1 MRAFNCVWVHS
12 GHDRKKQHFN
22 ENLLTVKLKLLVLSL
37 EITGTLDYHHLQI
50 CEASV
55 FKNMRGNISL
65 EKHMP
70 SDISLGK
77 KKAKQKTKKKRLHLV
92 FCRVL
97 NFLLYRHQK
106 ILFGMPFE

>member
-1 MRAFNCVWVHS
+1 MRDFNCVWVHS
-12 GHDRKKQHFN
+12 GHDQKKQHFN

-55 FKNMRGNISL
+55 LKNMRSDINL

-70 SDISLGK
+70 SGISLGK
-77 KKAKQKTKKKRLHLV
+77 KKKKKRFYLV

-106 ILFGMPFE
+106 ILFGMPF

>member
-1 MRAFNCVWVHS
+1 M
-12 GHDRKKQHFN
+12 
-22 ENLLTVKLKLLVLSL
+22 TVKLKLLVLSL

-55 FKNMRGNISL
+55 LKNMRGDISL
-65 EKHMP
+65 EKHM
-70 SDISLGK
+70 SSGISLEK
-77 KKAKQKTKKKRLHLV
+77 KKKKKKKRLHLV

-106 ILFGMPFE
+106 ILFGMPF

>member
-1 MRAFNCVWVHS
+1 M
-12 GHDRKKQHFN
+12 
-22 ENLLTVKLKLLVLSL
+22 TVKLKLLVLSL

-55 FKNMRGNISL
+55 LKNVRGDISL

-70 SDISLGK
+70 SGISLEK
-77 KKAKQKTKKKRLHLV
+77 KKKKKRFHLV

-106 ILFGMPFE
+106 ILFGRPFGITHHLKPGELQ

>member
-1 MRAFNCVWVHS
+1 MTK
-12 GHDRKKQHFN
+12 KKQHFN

-55 FKNMRGNISL
+55 LKNMRGDISL

-70 SDISLGK
+70 SGISLEK
-77 KKAKQKTKKKRLHLV
+77 KQNKTKKKRLHLV

-97 NFLLYRHQK
+97 NFLLYRYQK
-106 ILFGMPFE
+106 ILFGMPF

>member
-1 MRAFNCVWVHS
+1 M
-12 GHDRKKQHFN
+12 
-22 ENLLTVKLKLLVLSL
+22 TVELKLLVLSL

-55 FKNMRGNISL
+55 LKNMRSDINL

-70 SDISLGK
+70 SGISLGK
-77 KKAKQKTKKKRLHLV
+77 KKKKKKRLYLV

-106 ILFGMPFE
+106 ILFGMPF

>member
-1 MRAFNCVWVHS
+1 MRDFNCVWVHS
-12 GHDRKKQHFN
+12 GHDQKKQHFN

-55 FKNMRGNISL
+55 LKNMRGDISL

-70 SDISLGK
+70 SGISLGK
-77 KKAKQKTKKKRLHLV
+77 KKTKKKTLAPR
-92 FCRVL
+92 
-97 NFLLYRHQK
+97 FL
-106 ILFGMPFE
+106 

>member
-1 MRAFNCVWVHS
+1 MRDFNCVWVHS
-12 GHDRKKQHFN
+12 GHDPKKQHFN

-55 FKNMRGNISL
+55 LKNVRGDISL

-70 SDISLGK
+70 SGISLEK
-77 KKAKQKTKKKRLHLV
+77 KKKKNACTSFFVEFSIFFSIAIKKY
-92 FCRVL
+92 
-97 NFLLYRHQK
+97 FLGC
-106 ILFGMPFE
+106 LFE

>member
-1 MRAFNCVWVHS
+1 M
-12 GHDRKKQHFN
+12 
-22 ENLLTVKLKLLVLSL
+22 TVKLKLLVLSL

-55 FKNMRGNISL
+55 LKNMRGDISL

-70 SDISLGK
+70 SGISLGK
-77 KKAKQKTKKKRLHLV
+77 KKKKKRLHLV

-106 ILFGMPFE
+106 ILFGMPF

>member
-1 MRAFNCVWVHS
+1 M
-12 GHDRKKQHFN
+12 
-22 ENLLTVKLKLLVLSL
+22 LSL
-37 EITGTLDYHHLQI
+37 EITGTLDYQHLQI

-55 FKNMRGNISL
+55 LKNMRGDISL

-70 SDISLGK
+70 SGISLEK
-77 KKAKQKTKKKRLHLV
+77 KKKKKKKKKKRLHLV

-106 ILFGMPFE
+106 ILFGMPF

>member
-1 MRAFNCVWVHS
+1 M
-12 GHDRKKQHFN
+12 
-22 ENLLTVKLKLLVLSL
+22 TVKLKLLVLSL

-55 FKNMRGNISL
+55 LKNMRGDISL

-70 SDISLGK
+70 SGISLEK
-77 KKAKQKTKKKRLHLV
+77 KKKKKRLHLV

-106 ILFGMPFE
+106 ILFGMPF

>member
-1 MRAFNCVWVHS
+1 M
-12 GHDRKKQHFN
+12 
-22 ENLLTVKLKLLVLSL
+22 TVELKLLVLSL

-55 FKNMRGNISL
+55 LKNMRGDISL

-70 SDISLGK
+70 SGISLEK
-77 KKAKQKTKKKRLHLV
+77 KKKKKKKKKKRLHLV

-106 ILFGMPFE
+106 ILFGMPF

>member
-1 MRAFNCVWVHS
+1 MRDFNCVWVHS
-12 GHDRKKQHFN
+12 GHDPKKQHFN

-55 FKNMRGNISL
+55 LKNVRGDISL

-70 SDISLGK
+70 SGISLEK
-77 KKAKQKTKKKRLHLV
+77 KKKNASTSFFVEFSIFFSIAIKKY
-92 FCRVL
+92 
-97 NFLLYRHQK
+97 FLGC
-106 ILFGMPFE
+106 LFE

>member
-1 MRAFNCVWVHS
+1 MTK
-12 GHDRKKQHFN
+12 KKQHFN

-55 FKNMRGNISL
+55 LKNMRSDINL

-70 SDISLGK
+70 SGISLGK
-77 KKAKQKTKKKRLHLV
+77 KKKKKKRLYLV

-106 ILFGMPFE
+106 ILFGMPF

>member
-1 MRAFNCVWVHS
+1 M
-12 GHDRKKQHFN
+12 
-22 ENLLTVKLKLLVLSL
+22 TVKLKLLVLSL

-55 FKNMRGNISL
+55 LKNVRGDISL

-70 SDISLGK
+70 SGISLEK
-77 KKAKQKTKKKRLHLV
+77 KKKKRLHLV

-106 ILFGMPFE
+106 ILFGMPF

>member
-1 MRAFNCVWVHS
+1 MRDFNCVWVHS
-12 GHDRKKQHFN
+12 GHDQKKQHFN

-37 EITGTLDYHHLQI
+37 EITGTLDYQHLQI

-55 FKNMRGNISL
+55 LKNMRGDISL

-70 SDISLGK
+70 SGISLGK
-77 KKAKQKTKKKRLHLV
+77 KKKKSLHHV

-106 ILFGMPFE
+106 ILFGMPF